1 MLLAPWG
8 AFYKNVEVVDGNI
21 KASDSFETLR
31 FFEFPTAPQSLHM
44 VLSLYA
50 TTEVRG
56 FLSHRVRR
64 QDDELFHS
72 KPAKVHFPDP
82 GTARQF
88 EYLYDIFGVIF
99 PRPGLFHI
107 DILFD
112 RDVLYTARL
121 AIIQIK

>member
-1 MLLAPWG
+1 MLLATWG
-8 AFYKNVEVVDGNI
+8 ALYKNIEVVDGQI

-44 VLSLYA
+44 LLGLYS

-64 QDDELFHS
+64 GDDELFQS
-72 KPAKVHFPDP
+72 KPTEVYFPDP
-82 GTARQF
+82 GTNRQF
-88 EYLYDIFGVIF
+88 EFLYDIPQVIF

-121 AIIQIK
+121 AIVQIK